1 MEEKRINERESIEI
15 ITSMIARTKKRYS
28 LGDGNIMLMW
38 GYLTLCISALVWTCL
53 RSLII
58 RR

>member
-38 GYLTLCISALVWTCL
+38 GCLTLCIS
-53 RSLII
+53 
-58 RR
+58 